1 MAEHHYVD
9 PKDQHEAATG
19 VEDHSDLTTFYAK
32 PKEEVLGPW
41 MQEEDRQ
48 KALQAKLD
56 SIQTGLRKSVVLI
69 GLSVSMPVVLG
80 ILLGQLFIANATPE
94 KVYTFIFLVIILTLA
109 LLVTTIVLYKWVGE
123 RFQKHGV
130 RALPV
135 TLTTLLTL
143 FLIIQKV
150 FDLFNTIVGGL
161 LGYAVALVSLPIIS
175 IIIATITIF
184 VWTAPK
190 IHPLAKVF
198 ILLAFVGI
206 GSAIFYLA

>member
-19 VEDHSDLTTFYAK
+19 VEDHSDLTTFYAV
-32 PKEEVLGPW
+32 PKKEVLGPW
-41 MQEEDRQ
+41 MQEGDRQ
-48 KALQAKLD
+48 KALQADLD
-56 SIQTGLRKSVVLI
+56 KIQTGLRKSSVLV
-69 GLSVSMPVVLG
+69 GLSVSLPVVLG
-80 ILLGQLFIANATPE
+80 ILLGQYVFSSTELAIAGPLLF
-94 KVYTFIFLVIILTLA
+94 VFIMLGLLLVI
-109 LLVTTIVLYKWVGE
+109 TTIVMFMWVGK

-143 FLIIQKV
+143 FLVLQKI
-150 FDLFNTIVGGL
+150 FDLCENLIGGRI
-161 LGYAVALVSLPIIS
+161 GYGVALISLLVVS

-184 VWTAPK
+184 VWTSPK

-198 ILLAFVGI
+198 ILLGFVGV
-206 GSAIFYLA
+206 GSVIFYLA